1 MPFFGRSDQWWD
13 PWDTSRIFETHFG
26 SNLTDDDLFGPITP
40 NSLYLRRRPFSRQ
53 LSGFGPRSLVP
64 QSGLSDLSQQSD
76 KFQVMVDV
84 SHFTPEEITVKTV
97 DNTIVVS
104 AKHED
109 RADDYGFVSRQFSR
123 KYLIPQDIDP
133 LSITSTLSPEGILTI
148 QAPKKQPELKEGER
162 VVPITPGPPLSP
174 QPKQIVVEN
183 VQNEGSTAN

>member
-1 MPFFGRSDQWWD
+1 
-13 PWDTSRIFETHFG
+13 
-26 SNLTDDDLFGPITP
+26 
-40 NSLYLRRRPFSRQ
+40 
-53 LSGFGPRSLVP
+53 VP
-64 QSGLSDLSQQSD
+64 QSGLSDLSPQSD

-148 QAPKKQPELKEGER
+148 QVLM
-162 VVPITPGPPLSP
+162 TY
-174 QPKQIVVEN
+174 
-183 VQNEGSTAN
+183 